1 MSLATS
7 GLVLSVLAISPSKV
21 LADLEKNHSA
31 SAASATISDR
41 EVEKLGQNWG
51 TALASRDPDQIVS
64 LYDKDAV
71 LLATF
76 NNELNTPDSIKEYF
90 VGLTKK
96 PDLKVVFN
104 NQNVRVLDENTAT
117 NSGLYTFSYSDNG
130 KTVEVPA
137 RYTFLYEKRGDRWM
151 IVKHH
156 SSTRP
161 ENK

>member
-1 MSLATS
+1 MTS
-7 GLVLSVLAISPSKV
+7 GLVLSSLAMSSSKAF
-21 LADLEKNHSA
+21 ADSQQNYNASA
-31 SAASATISDR
+31 SSATTISDR
-41 EVEKLGQNWG
+41 DIEQLGQNWG
-51 TALASRDPDQIVS
+51 VALASRDPNQIVS

-76 NNELNTPDSIKEYF
+76 NNELNTPDEIKEYF

-104 NQNVRVLDENTAT
+104 NQNIRILDENTVT
-117 NSGLYTFSYSDNG
+117 NSGLYTFSYTDNG

-137 RYTFLYEKRGDRWM
+137 RYTFLYEKKGDRWA

-161 ENK
+161 EK